1 MRRIIDFL
9 IVAADLQWRAYRRQL
24 TFKESCLTLYIAWVL
39 IATNKGLNDK
49 EVEE

>member
-24 TFKESCLTLYIAWVL
+24 TFKESCLTLPKDGKVQED
-39 IATNKGLNDK
+39 GHGR
-49 EVEE
+49 

>member
-9 IVAADLQWRAYRRQL
+9 IIAADLQWRAYRRQL

-39 IATNKGLNDK
+39 TSNKPKDDRG
-49 EVEE
+49 E